1 VRVRG
6 IHRVE
11 WLTRPGNTASRNV
24 ARRLGMRLDGVLREQ
39 FLHRGVR
46 HDTEVW
52 SLLAPEWV
60 GPSGSPDRQD
70 RPWRE
75 TGHDLDHKIAEV

>member
-1 VRVRG
+1 MRG

-11 WLTRPGNTASRNV
+11 WFTRPDNNASSNV
-24 ARRLGMRLDGVLREQ
+24 ARRLGMRLDGVLREE
-39 FLHRGVR
+39 FLYRGVR

-60 GPSGSPDRQD
+60 NPALTDQRTRQRLTD
-70 RPWRE
+70 WPPR
-75 TGHDLDHKIAEV
+75 